1 MLFPDSFCARG
12 RAEICTIENRLW
24 TITQV
29 NRRLDVPN
37 GVHPGQGVTVAPN
50 PDARADAYLRLKAYL
65 RTELAER
72 FDDGS
77 RHCSRR
83 IALIARDQLQYCKTA
98 QQSPERAA
106 DAEQGHP

>member
-1 MLFPDSFCARG
+1 MKITVYPDTYHGFDAPP
-12 RAEICTIENRLW
+12 TQKRL
-24 TITQV
+24 
-29 NRRLDVPN
+29 RLDVPN

-77 RHCSRR
+77 AAAAGASR
-83 IALIARDQLQYCKTA
+83 
-98 QQSPERAA
+98 
-106 DAEQGHP
+106 